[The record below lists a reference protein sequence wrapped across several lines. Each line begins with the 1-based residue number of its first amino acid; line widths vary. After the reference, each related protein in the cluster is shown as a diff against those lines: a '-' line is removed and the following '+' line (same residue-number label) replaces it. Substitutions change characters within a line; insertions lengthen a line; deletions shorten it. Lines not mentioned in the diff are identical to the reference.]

1 MTKTSLFTCIIKTSG
16 IYPKT
21 SCKTNNKK
29 QTNKQTLSAPPL
41 AEEEVPEGSG
51 GGGAA
56 VLSKSSSAPVE
67 KARQFDIDWC
77 VWGREWWPP
86 PMQTRLQ
93 LEGLCPQAWD
103 TCSSG
108 KRASLPVDLH
118 NYLKKQLA
126 RNDFLLIWVVYSATL
141 VALNVHEMSIFTAT
155 PCILQTHYC

>member
-1 MTKTSLFTCIIKTSG
+1 MYTRKVKAVTKTSSFTCIIKTSG

-29 QTNKQTLSAPPL
+29 TKNKQTLSAPPL

-77 VWGREWWPP
+77 VG
-86 PMQTRLQ
+86 
-93 LEGLCPQAWD
+93 EGVVAPTDANKVTAGGTL
-103 TCSSG
+103 SS
-108 KRASLPVDLH
+108 SLG
-118 NYLKKQLA
+118 YLLFQ
-126 RNDFLLIWVVYSATL
+126 
-141 VALNVHEMSIFTAT
+141 
-155 PCILQTHYC
+155 